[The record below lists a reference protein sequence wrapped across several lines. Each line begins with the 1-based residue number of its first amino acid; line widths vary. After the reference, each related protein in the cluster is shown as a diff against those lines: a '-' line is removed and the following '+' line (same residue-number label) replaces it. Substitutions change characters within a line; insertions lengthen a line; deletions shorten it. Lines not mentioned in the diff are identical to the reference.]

1 MMLVLTG
8 RPLTAPKVCNLLAC
22 LPGPTSLIVR
32 AGLPARRSWY
42 ARWIPLSPMGS
53 PALYGAPSRFAFA
66 ALAGPTTP
74 VSSAID
80 PDCAIAAGELSTVP
94 SAPRIGARG
103 GQVLVSV
110 NFSPVLSIG

>member
-1 MMLVLTG
+1 MLVLTG
-8 RPLTAPKVCNLLAC
+8 RPLTAPKVCTLLAC
-22 LPGPTSLIVR
+22 LPEPTSLIVS

-42 ARWIPLSPMGS
+42 ACWMPVSPMGS
-53 PALYGAPSRFAFA
+53 PALYGAPRCFA
-66 ALAGPTTP
+66 AAAVAGPTTP

-80 PDCAIAAGELSTVP
+80 PDCATAAGELSTVP

-110 NFSPVLSIG
+110 NFSPAFSIG